1 VGKKTAERIVLELKD
16 KIKKMSSGPLPSL
29 VRGVEE
35 GIPFED
41 AVSALV
47 NLGYPRA
54 VAEKTL
60 DRIKNETDG
69 PISLEDLLRKAL
81 KSLSR

>member
-1 VGKKTAERIVLELKD
+1 MTTGLHHPQPGRPVTDL
-16 KIKKMSSGPLPSL
+16 SGV